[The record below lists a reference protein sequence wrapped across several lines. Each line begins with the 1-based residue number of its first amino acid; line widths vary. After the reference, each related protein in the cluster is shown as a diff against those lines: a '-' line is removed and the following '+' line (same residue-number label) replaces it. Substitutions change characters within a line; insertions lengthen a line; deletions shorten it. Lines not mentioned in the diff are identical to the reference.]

1 MDIEKMKINKK
12 GASSLMG
19 IVFTLIIVM
28 GMFSG
33 MYIFYTD
40 QLSQSDQVLDSKYN
54 QTYQNLLIVQN
65 NLSER
70 VNEIKETADDVEEA
84 DNTFLAAI
92 NGFKGAGQAILLLLG
107 FTSDS
112 IDTTQALLLSTD
124 VIPSWLQ
131 ALIVIALITFVIF
144 IVIDVVIG
152 RKPIT
157 N

>member
-1 MDIEKMKINKK
+1 MTEIICPQCRNVTHAGIIRVECVGNAKMWGIIQCLACQHEFPFTMFKNYMEKLDVALP
-12 GASSLMG
+12 G
-19 IVFTLIIVM
+19 
-28 GMFSG
+28 
-33 MYIFYTD
+33 
-40 QLSQSDQVLDSKYN
+40 QQSDHLNPSVPTDLK
-54 QTYQNLLIVQN
+54 
-65 NLSER
+65 
-70 VNEIKETADDVEEA
+70 DDVEEA

>member
-1 MDIEKMKINKK
+1 MDIKKINKK
-12 GASSLMG
+12 GASSLSG
-19 IVFTLIIVM
+19 LVFTLIIVI
-28 GMFSG
+28 GIFSG
-33 MYIFYTD
+33 MYLFYTD
-40 QLSQSDQVLDSKYN
+40 QLSQSDQTLDSEYN
-54 QTYQNLLIVQN
+54 DTYQRLLIVQEN
-65 NLSER
+65 MDTR
-70 VNEIKETADDVEEA
+70 VNDIKTTADDVKEA

-112 IDTTQALLLSTD
+112 IDTTQALLISTE
-124 VIPSWLQ
+124 VVPSWLQ
-131 ALIVIALITFVIF
+131 SLIVIGLIAFVIF